1 VTHRIS
7 ALVPS
12 ALAETLFALRR
23 DLHRHPELA
32 FAERRT
38 ADVLE
43 RALSAIPRVTVRRVS
58 ETGLV
63 GRVPG
68 RSADAPVVA
77 IRGDIDAL
85 PITEETGV
93 PWASETPGV
102 MHACGHDVHA
112 TWAVGAAHLLAANPA
127 AGAVAVLLQPAE
139 EVGRGAAAMI
149 AAGALDGVSA
159 IFSGHVDL
167 RFPVGT
173 VVATAGPMAG
183 STDEFVIELVGT
195 GGHAA
200 RPHEARDPIVAAAH
214 VITALQTI
222 VSRRVPPG
230 EPAVV
235 TVGTVQAGTAS
246 NVIPARALLTGT
258 LRAVHPETRAILHEA
273 VVATAEATA
282 RAHGVAAR
290 VSVHPGTPP
299 IVNPERAS
307 TWAQDAVRAL
317 FGAEALVKLPEPNLG
332 GEDFAVYLEH
342 LPGCFVRIGAQPPD
356 GRAVPAHTSVF
367 LPDERAI
374 LVGAA
379 VLAETARRASQ
390 ALTQR

>member
-1 VTHRIS
+1 VTDRVS
-7 ALVPS
+7 TLVPS
-12 ALAETLFALRR
+12 SLIATLFELRR

-43 RALSAIPRVTVRRVS
+43 RALAAIPGVTVGRVS

-63 GRVPG
+63 ARVPG
-68 RSADAPVVA
+68 RSPDAPVAA
-77 IRGDIDAL
+77 IRGDMDAL

-112 TWAVGAAHLLAANPA
+112 SWAVGAAHLLAAHPA
-127 AGAVAVLLQPAE
+127 AGSVVILLQPAE
-139 EVGRGAAAMI
+139 EVGRGALAMLE
-149 AAGALDGVSA
+149 AGALDAVSA
-159 IFSGHVDL
+159 IVGGHVDV

-183 STDEFVIELVGT
+183 STDEFVIELVGA

-214 VITALQTI
+214 VITALQTV
-222 VSRRVPPG
+222 VSRRVAPG
-230 EPAVV
+230 DPAVV

-258 LRAVHPETRAILHEA
+258 LRAVRPETRAILLEA
-273 VVATAEATA
+273 LVATAETTA
-282 RAHGVAAR
+282 RAHRVEAR
-290 VSVHPGTPP
+290 VTIHPGTPP
-299 IVNPERAS
+299 IVNSEPAAQ
-307 TWAQDAVRAL
+307 WAQDAVRAL
-317 FGAEALVKLPEPNLG
+317 LGADALVTLPEPNLG
-332 GEDFAVYLEH
+332 GEDFAFYLDR
-342 LPGCFVRIGAQPPD
+342 LPGCFVRIGARPP
-356 GRAVPAHTSVF
+356 GGCAVPAHTSGF

-379 VLAETARRASQ
+379 VLAETARRASE
-390 ALTQR
+390 ALTP